1 MLNRFATVPVR
12 QQGLSIVELMVAL
25 ALSSFLILGVT
36 ELYIS
41 NKKTYLFQ
49 QGQELNQ
56 ENGRFALALL
66 SQELAKAGYRR
77 RPDIAVTRDFP
88 ADSGTTTTG
97 NALGCNFAAGAAVT
111 GNATSLCVRY
121 QARDVQ
127 ETDCRG
133 QVLSAQSTTLANN
146 ADAPYEYSN
155 TAQNAVIVERFS
167 LAADA
172 NVTTGA
178 ANERPGALVCASNLL
193 ACGNGTCTR
202 TNGDTTTAQLIGG
215 VRDLRFDY
223 GVGADRSVTAF
234 SLTPAVSAA
243 NLILTVRYSALMQA
257 PVQGVRDS
265 SETPAVLTQWNGR
278 YSTSFTGN
286 AYLYQIAQDTITL
299 RNLMP

>member
-1 MLNRFATVPVR
+1 MLNRFATVPIR

-25 ALSSFLILGVT
+25 AISSFLILGIT
-36 ELYIS
+36 ELYIH

-49 QGQELNQ
+49 QSQEINQ

-77 RPDIAVTRDFP
+77 RPDIAITRDFP
-88 ADSGTTTTG
+88 ADTGTTTNG

-111 GNATSLCVRY
+111 GDATSLCIRY
-121 QARDVQ
+121 QARDPQ

-155 TAQNAVIVERFS
+155 TAQNAVIVERFA
-167 LAADA
+167 LADDN
-172 NVTTGA
+172 NVTTGVA
-178 ANERPGALVCASNLL
+178 TERPKALACASNLL
-193 ACGNGTCTR
+193 ACGNGACTR
-202 TNGDTTTAQLIGG
+202 VNGDTGTAQLIGG
-215 VRDLRFDY
+215 IRDLRFDY

-234 SLTPAVSAA
+234 SLTPAASSAT
-243 NLILTVRYSALMQA
+243 LIRTVRYSALMQS
-257 PVQGVRDS
+257 VTQGVRDS
-265 SETPAVLTQWNGR
+265 NETPAVLSQWNGR
-278 YSTSFTGN
+278 YATNLTGN

>member
-1 MLNRFATVPVR
+1 MLNRFAIVPVR

-25 ALSSFLILGVT
+25 AISSFLILGVT
-36 ELYIS
+36 QLYIN

-66 SQELAKAGYRR
+66 NQELAKAGYRR

-88 ADSGTTTTG
+88 ADSGTTSNG
-97 NALGCNFAAGAAVT
+97 NALGCNFAAGAAVA
-111 GNATSLCVRY
+111 GDATSLCIRY
-121 QARDVQ
+121 QARDVR

-133 QVLSAQSTTLANN
+133 QVLGTQSTALANN

-167 LAADA
+167 LAADG
-172 NVTTGA
+172 NVATGA
-178 ANERPGALVCASNLL
+178 ATERPGALVCASNLL
-193 ACGNGTCTR
+193 ACGNAACTR
-202 TNGDTTTAQLIGG
+202 INGDTSTAQLIGG
-215 VRDLRFDY
+215 IRDLRFDY

-234 SLTPAVSAA
+234 SLAPAASAA
-243 NLILTVRYSALMQA
+243 TLIRTVRYAALMQSTA
-257 PVQGVRDS
+257 QGTRDS
-265 SETPAVLTQWNGR
+265 SDTPAVLSQWNGR
-278 YSTSFTGN
+278 YSTTFTGN

>member
-41 NKKTYLFQ
+41 NKRTYLFQ

-77 RPDIAVTRDFP
+77 RPDVAVTRDFP

-111 GNATSLCVRY
+111 GNATSLCIRY

-133 QVLSAQSTTLANN
+133 QVLSAQSATLANN

-167 LAADA
+167 RAADGNA
-172 NVTTGA
+172 TTGA

-234 SLTPAVSAA
+234 SLTPTVSAA
-243 NLILTVRYSALMQA
+243 TLIRTVRYSALMQA
-257 PVQGVRDS
+257 PAQGVRDS

-278 YSTSFTGN
+278 YATPFTGN